1 MFGIGLPEL
10 IVILVL
16 ALLVLGPQRLPEL
29 ARAVGRGLAEL
40 KRATQDLKDEME
52 AEVLKEDHEIE
63 PRSHENPPAKPGLP
77 PSGPAGPEDERP
89 GNSADAKRS

>member
-29 ARAVGRGLAEL
+29 ARAIGRGIGEL
-40 KRATQDLKDEME
+40 KRATQDLKDEVD
-52 AEVLKEDHEIE
+52 AEMRSMDEEPEPKAHESPPDPLRIAPPKTADE
-63 PRSHENPPAKPGLP
+63 GTGVPGRPPDGNRS
-77 PSGPAGPEDERP
+77 
-89 GNSADAKRS
+89 